1 MDIDDTPSATSDIL
15 YPLRD
20 MAERIGREVELF
32 AEKLDT
38 WKPAEEATEKDKRG
52 AARSLVQEYR
62 SIAETTVT
70 KLDVQHAAQQQR
82 GFKEV
87 WDKKRKYLHD
97 VDDEERL
104 EEDDQNS
111 KSDPRSKSTL
121 DDLEDWQSELHTW
134 QLLEGLLECRYP
146 DGTIPVEERAARLIE
161 ARPGGRFEG
170 DGETWLDFLS
180 VTPSAQDKL
189 TVLQWLESIA
199 DIDSVIG
206 GNLEMV
212 EEQLENGT
220 IKGKALFPT
229 GWSDTRERIKAEK
242 RLRLWDAPIDSGSP
256 EIKSTTGPDLV
267 VTQLDMDAVIRQKNT
282 LELADRE
289 FEGCFWQ
296 FCWVMLRR
304 GVSTKQFREWCSERN
319 EFARAL
325 SLGACA
331 THGGSSF
338 AAVYARLRWRRA
350 CRQVAMAGG
359 GVGADERAVYAVL
372 GGEKTSVEKVCRN
385 WNAFL
390 FANFNSLLIGEYET
404 YVLQHHSAGI
414 PEHMQQ
420 AIRNSIN
427 TPTANS
433 AAVTAGE
440 VLAAVRKHCAG
451 RGDPNNPFQLIQAS
465 MIEDEFAFCLIQ
477 QGVGLAR
484 NTRERA
490 LVQFNELI
498 DPKVADILSESDIAE
513 PVVDNHNALRVLAHL
528 FILCQTLD
536 IDLGEGDHLIAAEN
550 VLCSYISFLRLSGK
564 VSLIPLYASRLSEA
578 RRNDVMARVLSD
590 ITNSGERQTTL
601 KLMTD
606 YKIDVV
612 QVLSDQYD
620 SAMGY
625 TQFGMI
631 DNAIFKSLQ
640 LCQPEEV
647 DMWPRRRI
655 QPFEW
660 RRLTRDE
667 RLLINCLEWFL
678 LLEGHWAMSFAALTD
693 VALRFLGIS
702 FDTTTEGKGLADN
715 CSSFWSSRCCFSA
728 IRGYSV
734 RESVR
739 NTHTK
744 YSRQS
749 SEHHGRARR

>member
-1 MDIDDTPSATSDIL
+1 MDIDGTPSATSDIL

-38 WKPAEEATEKDKRG
+38 WKPAEEATEEKKRG
-52 AARSLVQEYR
+52 AAKSLVQEYR
-62 SIAETTVT
+62 SIAEATVT
-70 KLDVQHAAQQQR
+70 KLNVQHAAQQQK
-82 GFKEV
+82 GFKKV
-87 WDKKRKYLHD
+87 WDRKRRYLD
-97 VDDEERL
+97 DADDDEMRED
-104 EEDDQNS
+104 DDQND
-111 KSDPRSKSTL
+111 KSDRRSKSTL

-134 QLLEGLLECRYP
+134 QLLEGLLESRYP
-146 DGTIPVEERAARLIE
+146 DGSISVEERAERLIQT
-161 ARPGGRFEG
+161 RPDGRFEG

-189 TVLQWLESIA
+189 TVLHWLESIA
-199 DIDSVIG
+199 DIDSAIG
-206 GNLEMV
+206 GDLEMI
-212 EEQLENGT
+212 EEQLEHDT
-220 IKGKALFPT
+220 IKKKALFSS

-256 EIKSTTGPDLV
+256 EIKSTKGSDLV
-267 VTQLDMDAVIRQKNT
+267 VTQLDMDAVIRQKVT

-296 FCWVMLRR
+296 FCWVILRR
-304 GVSTKQFREWCSERN
+304 GVPMKQLREWCSERN

-338 AAVYARLRWRRA
+338 AAVHARLRWRRA
-350 CRQVAMAGG
+350 CRQLAMAGG
-359 GVGADERAVYAVL
+359 GVGDGERAVYAIL
-372 GGEKTSVEKVCRN
+372 GGEKTAVEKVSRN

-390 FANFNSLLIGEYET
+390 FANFNSLLLGEYET
-404 YVLQHHSAGI
+404 YVLQHHAAGI

-427 TPTANS
+427 PPTANS

-440 VLAAVRKHCAG
+440 VLAAARKHCAG
-451 RGDPNNPFQLIQAS
+451 REIENNPFQLVQAS
-465 MIEDEFAFCLIQ
+465 IIEDEFAFCLIQ

-498 DPKVADILSESDIAE
+498 NPKVADILEDSDIAE

-536 IDLGEGDHLIAAEN
+536 IELGEGDHLVAAEN

-564 VSLIPLYASRLSEA
+564 VSLIPLYASRLSTE

-601 KLMTD
+601 QLMTN

-631 DNAIFKSLQ
+631 DNSIFKSLQ

-647 DMWPRRRI
+647 DMWPGRRI

-660 RRLTRDE
+660 RRLTKDE
-667 RLLINCLEWFL
+667 KLLINCLEWFL

-693 VALRFLGIS
+693 VALRFLGRS
-702 FDTTTEGKGLADN
+702 SHDVKKAPADDS
-715 CSSFWSSRCCFSA
+715 SSFWSSRCGRSA
-728 IRGYSV
+728 LPGDPI
-734 RESVR
+734 RESVG
-739 NTHTK
+739 NSYTK
-744 YSRQS
+744 CPRQS
-749 SEHHGRARR
+749 TEHHGRGR